1 MGECRINSGSATRCW
16 RRSKVE
22 RGAELSPRN
31 CICIQELTAGY
42 RIRNKAKL
50 TPKELVDPRNTSL
63 RAMLQNAEFTMTA
76 GDDIVNQDEED
87 EGPTG
92 SASDSE

>member
-1 MGECRINSGSATRCW
+1 MGKCSINSRSATGRW
-16 RRSKVE
+16 RRSEVE
-22 RGAELSPRN
+22 RGAELSPST
-31 CICIQELTAGY
+31 CIYIGELTAGY
-42 RIRNKAKL
+42 RIQNKAKL

-63 RAMLQNAEFTMTA
+63 RAILQNFEFTMAA

>member
-1 MGECRINSGSATRCW
+1 MG
-16 RRSKVE
+16 
-22 RGAELSPRN
+22 RGAELSPST
-31 CICIQELTAGY
+31 CIYIRELTAGY
-42 RIRNKAKL
+42 RIQNKAKL

-63 RAMLQNAEFTMTA
+63 RAVLQNFEFTMTA
-76 GDDIVNQDEED
+76 GNDIVNQDEED